1 MSTSQVFNIEDGDPD
16 QTQRIIIDDKTYE
29 VRFIYNER
37 GESWTMYI
45 GNVGADPTVSFK
57 LSSFT
62 EHLTPYN
69 YSTHLPSGEIIAAA
83 LRDYDARI
91 TQYNVGPS
99 KQIELWYNSPD
110 S

>member
-1 MSTSQVFNIEDGDPD
+1 MITTQLFNIVDGYPD
-16 QTQRIIIDDKTYE
+16 QVQRVVIDDKTYD

-45 GNVGADPTVSFK
+45 GDVGADPTVSFK

-62 EHLTPYN
+62 LHLTPYN
-69 YSTHLPSGEIIAAA
+69 YSTNLPAGEIVAAA
-83 LRDYDARI
+83 LQEDYARI

-99 KQIELWYNSPD
+99 KQIELWYNSP
-110 S
+110 

>member
-1 MSTSQVFNIEDGDPD
+1 MITTQFFNIVDGYPD
-16 QTQRIIIDDKTYE
+16 QIQRVVIDDKTYE

-45 GNVGADPTVSFK
+45 GDVGADPTVSFK

-62 EHLTPYN
+62 LHLTPYN
-69 YSTHLPSGEIIAAA
+69 YSTNLPAGEIVAAA
-83 LRDYDARI
+83 LQEDSARI

-99 KQIELWYNSPD
+99 KQIELWYNSP
-110 S
+110 